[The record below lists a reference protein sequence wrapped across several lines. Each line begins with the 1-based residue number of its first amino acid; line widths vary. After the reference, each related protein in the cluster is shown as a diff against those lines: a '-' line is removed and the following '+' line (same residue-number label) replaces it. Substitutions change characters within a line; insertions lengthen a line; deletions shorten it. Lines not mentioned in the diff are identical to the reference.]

1 MGSSHGCPLLS
12 PFDGAIW
19 GARHSLALAIWI
31 SSTGIPS
38 QVPVVTQSWHQW
50 HLRFLYPAGE
60 ARYRMGRTLPSTFGQ
75 AMFVFETI
83 SPGHCRFNVYTC
95 SLQRYKVDLSVTSR
109 WMVDINDHHTR
120 WSEDIRRYHEGL
132 WRSPA
137 KLFQAGSASMSQLHA
152 LPAYTSQLPVAAV
165 AGELVLWPRTP
176 ASSFSSDR
184 KKEPV
189 I

>member
-1 MGSSHGCPLLS
+1 MGL
-12 PFDGAIW
+12 FE
-19 GARHSLALAIWI
+19 ALATLSLWR
-31 SSTGIPS
+31 SEYLQRESLLRC
-38 QVPVVTQSWHQW
+38 QSWHSRGISGIW
-50 HLRFLYPAGE
+50 DFY
-60 ARYRMGRTLPSTFGQ
+60 TLQ
-75 AMFVFETI
+75 VKLDIAWE
-83 SPGHCRFNVYTC
+83 GHCLQPLGRPCLCLKQYHQGIVGSMYITVY
-95 SLQRYKVDLSVTSR
+95 TSR

-165 AGELVLWPRTP
+165 AGEFLLWPRTP